1 MNLGIDIDNTI
12 TNTKETIYRYA
23 QRFADRNGY
32 SLNPDINEYRLEQSF
47 GWDTELTR
55 RFLKENLV
63 DIYINVSPK
72 PYAIE
77 TINRLY
83 EKHRI
88 VLITSRNERK
98 AEIKNATLYWLKK
111 HGLRYHKL
119 IMNRTDNMFH
129 FSKLTACLEN
139 KIDLMIEDHH
149 DLCLEISHHI
159 PVLMFDTPYN
169 AHVKADNI
177 IRVSSWLQV
186 EELIQQ
192 FEHSTIH
199 DDV

>member
-12 TNTKETIYRYA
+12 TNTKETIHWYA
-23 QRFADRNGY
+23 QRFAAHHGY
-32 SLNPDINEYRLEQSF
+32 PLNPDINEYRLEQSF
-47 GWDTELTR
+47 GWDIEITS

-63 DIYINVSPK
+63 DIYVNVSPK
-72 PYAIE
+72 PHAIE
-77 TINRLY
+77 IINRLY
-83 EKHRI
+83 ERHRI

-98 AEIKNATLYWLKK
+98 AEIKEATLYWLKK
-111 HGLRYHKL
+111 HGLQYHQL

-129 FSKLTACLEN
+129 FSKLTACLEH
-139 KIDLMIEDHH
+139 KIDIMIEDHH
-149 DLCLEISHHI
+149 DLCLEISHRI

-177 IRVSSWLQV
+177 TRVSSWPQV

-192 FEHSTIH
+192 FEQQS
-199 DDV
+199 